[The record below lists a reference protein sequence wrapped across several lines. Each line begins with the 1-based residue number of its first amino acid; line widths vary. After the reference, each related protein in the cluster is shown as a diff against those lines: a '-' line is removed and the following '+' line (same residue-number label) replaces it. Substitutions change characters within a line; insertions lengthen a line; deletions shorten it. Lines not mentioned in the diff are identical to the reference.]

1 MARSDL
7 LWLDSDVILDWLA
20 DRKPWDSAASEIIE
34 RSICGEWALCFSP
47 LTLAN
52 VHYIY
57 RKHSGTAD
65 SLNAIATLAK
75 IGRVA
80 TMDSGHVT
88 QALSTGRS
96 DFEDELQIASASS
109 LPELT
114 AIITRNLA
122 DYSHGSVPA
131 NRCRSGRQRS
141 SDALPQMPKR
151 LRPTPIPR
159 SGWRPLVPSATRR
172 SMLRPVRFP
181 SRWNPSTRHPE

>member
-20 DRKPWDSAASEIIE
+20 GRNPWDAAATEIIE
-34 RSICGEWALCFSP
+34 RAILGEWALCFSP

-57 RKHSGTAD
+57 RKHSGSAE
-65 SLNAIATLAK
+65 SLAAIATLAK

-80 TMDSGHVT
+80 TMDSSHVL
-88 QALSTGRS
+88 QALATGHS
-96 DFEDELQIASASS
+96 DFEDELQIASAST
-109 LPELT
+109 LPGIT

-131 NRCRSGRQRS
+131 MTAQ
-141 SDALPQMPKR
+141 DWL
-151 LRPTPIPR
+151 LEH
-159 SGWRPLVPSATRR
+159 PSQPDEHHAK
-172 SMLRPVRFP
+172 
-181 SRWNPSTRHPE
+181 